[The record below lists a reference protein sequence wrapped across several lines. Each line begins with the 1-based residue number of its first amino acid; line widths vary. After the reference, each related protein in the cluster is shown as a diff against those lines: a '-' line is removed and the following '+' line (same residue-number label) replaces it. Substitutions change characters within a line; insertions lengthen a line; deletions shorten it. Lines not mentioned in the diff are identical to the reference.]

1 MLPPRTLIALAVSIA
16 SAQTSGFPGGF
27 DVASIKPS
35 DPAATGM
42 QIGISP
48 GGVLNAKNVTLR
60 ALVRQAYDVRDF
72 QIFPNPAWRDNGWF
86 DTARYDII
94 AKGNTAAVS
103 EDDLRQMTDAQR
115 NDFRD
120 QLTAKVRILLADR
133 FQLKV
138 HKETKEMPVY
148 ALTVAKNGPKFQPA
162 ANTDITRTGL
172 GIRRGATGKPE
183 ITGTRIPMEFLA
195 KTLSDQ
201 VGRTVLDQTGL
212 QGNYDFK
219 LTFTPDMAQPT
230 ETDGPSIFTALQEQ
244 LGLRLD
250 SQKGPVEV
258 LVIDSAQKASE
269 N

>member
-1 MLPPRTLIALAVSIA
+1 MPSPRTLIALAVSVA
-16 SAQTSGFPGGF
+16 FAQTAAPPSGFE
-27 DVASIKPS
+27 VVSVKPS
-35 DPAATGM
+35 DPSATGM
-42 QIGISP
+42 QIGVSP
-48 GGVLNAKNVTLR
+48 GGVFDAKNVTLK
-60 ALVRQAYDVRDF
+60 ALIRQAYDVRDF
-72 QIFPNPAWRDNGWF
+72 QISPNPAWRDNGWF
-86 DTARYDII
+86 DSARYDII

-103 EDDLRQMTDAQR
+103 EDDLRKMTDAQR
-115 NDFRD
+115 NAFRD

-148 ALTVAKNGPKFQPA
+148 ALTVAKNGPKFQPS
-162 ANTDITRTGL
+162 ANDDVTRTGL
-172 GIRRGATGKPE
+172 NIHRGDTGKSE
-183 ITGTRIPMEFLA
+183 ITATRIPVAVLV

-219 LTFTPDMAQPT
+219 LTFTPDMGQPS

-258 LVIDSAQKASE
+258 LVIDNAQRASE

>member
-1 MLPPRTLIALAVSIA
+1 MPPSRILIALAA
-16 SAQTSGFPGGF
+16 SVAFAQTASFPGGF

-48 GGVLNAKNVTLR
+48 GGVFNAKNVTLK

-72 QIFPNPAWRDNGWF
+72 QISPNPAWRDNGWL
-86 DTARYDII
+86 DTAHYDII

-103 EDDLRQMTDAQR
+103 EDDLVKMTDAQR
-115 NDFRD
+115 NTFRD

-162 ANTDITRTGL
+162 VNTDVTRTGL
-172 GIRRGATGKPE
+172 QIRRGDTGKPE
-183 ITGTRIPMEFLA
+183 ITGTRIPIEFLA

-201 VGRTVLDQTGL
+201 VGRTVLT
-212 QGNYDFK
+212 K
-219 LTFTPDMAQPT
+219 PDSR
-230 ETDGPSIFTALQEQ
+230 ETTIS
-244 LGLRLD
+244 
-250 SQKGPVEV
+250 
-258 LVIDSAQKASE
+258 